1 METVGAS
8 RYSSNKSLEY
18 CYHCGKPV
26 KQVMG
31 RCNECGR
38 SLQDQQPDL
47 ESQPD
52 AATQAAEKEAAI
64 ESLIEAASSP
74 LNLGSL
80 ITAAMK
86 SGVIKPQLDYKF

>member
-1 METVGAS
+1 MEIVGAS
-8 RYSSNKSLEY
+8 RYPDIKMLEY

-26 KQVMG
+26 KQVNG
-31 RCNECGR
+31 SCNECGQ
-38 SLQDQQPDL
+38 SLQDQQPYL
-47 ESQPD
+47 ELQPD
-52 AATQAAEKEAAI
+52 AAIQAAEKEAAI
-64 ESLIEAASSP
+64 ESLIEASSGP

>member
-1 METVGAS
+1 MEIVGAS
-8 RYSSNKSLEY
+8 RYPDIKMLEY

-26 KQVMG
+26 KQVNG
-31 RCNECGR
+31 SCNECGQ
-38 SLQDQQPDL
+38 SLQPDL

-64 ESLIEAASSP
+64 ESLIEAASGP

>member
-8 RYSSNKSLEY
+8 RYSETKSLEY

-26 KQVMG
+26 KQVYG
-31 RCNECGR
+31 SCNECGQ
-38 SLQDQQPDL
+38 SLQDQQPYL
-47 ESQPD
+47 ELQPD
-52 AATQAAEKEAAI
+52 AAIQAAEKEAAI
-64 ESLIEAASSP
+64 ESLIEAASGP

-80 ITAAMK
+80 STAAMK

>member
-1 METVGAS
+1 MEFVGAS
-8 RYSSNKSLEY
+8 RYSDIKILEY
-18 CYHCGKPV
+18 CYHCGKPD
-26 KQVMG
+26 KQVNG
-31 RCNECGR
+31 RCIECGQ

-47 ESQPD
+47 ELQPD

-64 ESLIEAASSP
+64 ESLIEAASGP

>member
-18 CYHCGKPV
+18 CYRCGKPV
-26 KQVMG
+26 KQVDG
-31 RCNECGR
+31 YCTECGR
-38 SLQDQQPDL
+38 PPQDQQPDL
-47 ESQPD
+47 ELQPD

-64 ESLIEAASSP
+64 ESLIEASSGP

-86 SGVIKPQLDYKF
+86 SGAIQPQLDYKF

>member
-8 RYSSNKSLEY
+8 RYSDIMSLEY

-26 KQVMG
+26 KQVNG
-31 RCNECGR
+31 SCTECDQ
-38 SLQDQQPDL
+38 SLLDQHPDL

-64 ESLIEAASSP
+64 ESLIEAASGP

>member
-8 RYSSNKSLEY
+8 RYSGNKSLEY

-26 KQVMG
+26 KQVNG
-31 RCNECGR
+31 SCNECGQ

-47 ESQPD
+47 ELQPD
-52 AATQAAEKEAAI
+52 AAIQAAEKEAAI
-64 ESLIEAASSP
+64 VSLIEASSGP

-86 SGVIKPQLDYKF
+86 SGAIKPQLDYKF

>member
-8 RYSSNKSLEY
+8 RYYGNKSLEY

-26 KQVMG
+26 KQVNG
-31 RCNECGR
+31 SCNECGQ
-38 SLQDQQPDL
+38 SLQDQQPYL
-47 ESQPD
+47 ELQPD
-52 AATQAAEKEAAI
+52 AAIQAAEKEAAI
-64 ESLIEAASSP
+64 ESLIEASSGP

>member
-1 METVGAS
+1 METVGAP
-8 RYSSNKSLEY
+8 RYSDIKTLEY

-26 KQVMG
+26 KQVNG
-31 RCNECGR
+31 SCNECGQ

-47 ESQPD
+47 ELQPD
-52 AATQAAEKEAAI
+52 AAIQAAEKEAAI
-64 ESLIEAASSP
+64 VSLIEASSGP

-86 SGVIKPQLDYKF
+86 SGAIKPQLDYKF

>member
-8 RYSSNKSLEY
+8 RYSETKSLEY

-26 KQVMG
+26 KQVNG
-31 RCNECGR
+31 SCTECGQ
-38 SLQDQQPDL
+38 SPQDQQRDL

-52 AATQAAEKEAAI
+52 AATHAAEKEEAI
-64 ESLIEAASSP
+64 ESLIEASSGP

-86 SGVIKPQLDYKF
+86 SGVIKRQLNYKF

>member
-8 RYSSNKSLEY
+8 RYPDIKMLEY

-26 KQVMG
+26 KQVNDS
-31 RCNECGR
+31 CNECGQ
-38 SLQDQQPDL
+38 SLQPYL

-52 AATQAAEKEAAI
+52 AATQAAEKEVAI
-64 ESLIEAASSP
+64 ESLIEASSGP

>member
-18 CYHCGKPV
+18 WYRCGKPV
-26 KQVMG
+26 KQVDG
-31 RCNECGR
+31 YCTECGR
-38 SLQDQQPDL
+38 PPQDQQPDL
-47 ESQPD
+47 ELQPD

-64 ESLIEAASSP
+64 ESLIEAASGP

-86 SGVIKPQLDYKF
+86 SGAIKPQLDYKF

>member
-8 RYSSNKSLEY
+8 RYSGNKSLEY

-26 KQVMG
+26 KQVNG
-31 RCNECGR
+31 RCNECGQ

-47 ESQPD
+47 ELQPD
-52 AATQAAEKEAAI
+52 AAIQAAEKEAAI
-64 ESLIEAASSP
+64 ESLIEAASGP

-86 SGVIKPQLDYKF
+86 SGAIKPQLDYKF

>member
-1 METVGAS
+1 MEIVSAS
-8 RYSSNKSLEY
+8 RYPDIKMLEY

-26 KQVMG
+26 KQVNG
-31 RCNECGR
+31 SCNECGQ

-47 ESQPD
+47 ELQPD

-64 ESLIEAASSP
+64 ESLIEASSGP

-86 SGVIKPQLDYKF
+86 SGAIKPQLDYKF

>member
-8 RYSSNKSLEY
+8 RYSDTKSLEY
-18 CYHCGKPV
+18 CYQCGEPV
-26 KQVMG
+26 KQVNG
-31 RCNECGR
+31 ICTQCGQ
-38 SLQDQQPDL
+38 SPQDQQPDL

-64 ESLIEAASSP
+64 ESLIEAASGP

>member
-8 RYSSNKSLEY
+8 RYSDTKSLEY

-26 KQVMG
+26 IQIDG
-31 RCNECGR
+31 SCTECDQ

-64 ESLIEAASSP
+64 ESLIEAASGP

-86 SGVIKPQLDYKF
+86 SGAIKPQLDYKF

>member
-8 RYSSNKSLEY
+8 RYSETKSLEY

-26 KQVMG
+26 KQVNG
-31 RCNECGR
+31 SCNECGQ
-38 SLQDQQPDL
+38 SLQDQQPYL
-47 ESQPD
+47 GLQPD

-64 ESLIEAASSP
+64 ESLIEAASGP

>member
-8 RYSSNKSLEY
+8 RYSDIKIQEY

-26 KQVMG
+26 KQVNG
-31 RCNECGR
+31 ICTKCGQ
-38 SLQDQQPDL
+38 SLQDQQPYL
-47 ESQPD
+47 ELQPD
-52 AATQAAEKEAAI
+52 AAIQAAEKEAAI
-64 ESLIEAASSP
+64 ESLIEASSGP

>member
-8 RYSSNKSLEY
+8 RYPDIKMLEY

-26 KQVMG
+26 KQVNDS
-31 RCNECGR
+31 CNECGR

-47 ESQPD
+47 ELQPD

-64 ESLIEAASSP
+64 ESLIEASSGP

>member
-8 RYSSNKSLEY
+8 RYSDIKSREY

-26 KQVMG
+26 KQVYG
-31 RCNECGR
+31 SCNECGR

-47 ESQPD
+47 ELQPD
-52 AATQAAEKEAAI
+52 AAIQAAEKEAAI
-64 ESLIEAASSP
+64 ESLIEAASGP

-86 SGVIKPQLDYKF
+86 SGAIKPQLDYKF

>member
-1 METVGAS
+1 MEIVGAS
-8 RYSSNKSLEY
+8 RYPDIKMLEY

-26 KQVMG
+26 KQVNG
-31 RCNECGR
+31 RCNECGQ

-47 ESQPD
+47 ELQPD

-64 ESLIEAASSP
+64 ESLIEASSGP

-80 ITAAMK
+80 ITAAME

>member
-8 RYSSNKSLEY
+8 RYSETKSLEY

-26 KQVMG
+26 KQVNG
-31 RCNECGR
+31 SCTECGQ
-38 SLQDQQPDL
+38 SPQDQQPDL

-64 ESLIEAASSP
+64 ESLIEAASGP

-86 SGVIKPQLDYKF
+86 SGAIKPQLDYKF

>member
-8 RYSSNKSLEY
+8 RYSDTKRLEY
-18 CYHCGKPV
+18 CYHCGEPV
-26 KQVMG
+26 KQVNG
-31 RCNECGR
+31 ICTKCGQ
-38 SLQDQQPDL
+38 SPQDQQPDL

-64 ESLIEAASSP
+64 ESLIEAASGP

-86 SGVIKPQLDYKF
+86 SGVIKPQIVYKF